1 MAGTSPILAA
11 YKDTT
16 MSTERFDDE
25 ILSTIIDGEADQ
37 ELVASVA
44 ADPTAS
50 ARLEQLR
57 AAVSAVKAPIP
68 EATPERRA
76 ASIAAA
82 MAAATPAAEVSS
94 LAAARHT
101 RTEQTRTRR
110 LNPRWA
116 AAAAILLVVAIPL
129 LVRATNSESADFA
142 SSSDDS
148 TSFASADVG
157 TEDSSEDAADSSDT
171 AASADDEA
179 ALEAESG
186 NDATTDDSDVEE
198 SAPVAAEEATDSADG
213 ATGSDDSA
221 DEAANAF
228 RLADAQVVNSV
239 EVLEDLISLDTI
251 VPELTAEQ
259 LIAEGVAPECLEAL
273 DVEGSAAFALA
284 FLDPFGGGRRLI
296 LIAFNADEPTTMLD
310 AEDCSPLG

>member
-1 MAGTSPILAA
+1 MLAA

-25 ILSTIIDGEADQ
+25 ILSAIIDGEADE

-68 EATPERRA
+68 VATTERRA

-82 MAAATPAAEVSS
+82 MATATPAAAVSS
-94 LAAARHT
+94 LAAARHI

-110 LNPRWA
+110 LSPQWIAA

-129 LVRATNSESADFA
+129 LVRATNSGSADFA

-148 TSFASADVG
+148 TSFSAADVATDAPADG
-157 TEDSSEDAADSSDT
+157 SEDAVDLADT
-171 AASADDEA
+171 TASAGDKDGS
-179 ALEAESG
+179 EAESG
-186 NDATTDDSDVEE
+186 NDATTDDGDAEE
-198 SAPVAAEEATDSADG
+198 SAPVAAEEAAE
-213 ATGSDDSA
+213 SDDFA
-221 DEAANAF
+221 DQAANTF
-228 RLADAQVVNSV
+228 PRADAQVVNSV
-239 EVLEDLISLDTI
+239 EVLENLISLGSI
-251 VPELTAEQ
+251 VPELTVEQ
-259 LIAEGVAPECLEAL
+259 VIAEGVAPECVGPF
-273 DVEGSAAFALA
+273 DVERGATFALA
-284 FLDPFGGGRRLI
+284 FLDPFGGGPRLV
-296 LIAFNADEPTTMLD
+296 LIAFGADETTTILD